1 MGSAMPACASPCNR
15 CFHLAEMAQRKLTKD
30 EWALARR
37 RWEGSPRAGFAWL
50 AAEIKAAW
58 GVGISRPAVRQMA
71 TKPGAE
77 WVKGPGEDAPLA
89 VTLGAK
95 RAQPP
100 RAIPAKP
107 SRPDAAEVSLSG
119 DGPQRP
125 KFRLAGGTDV
135 DPKTR
140 GGLRPT
146 NSGGDAEAAR
156 AAPEGSEG
164 ADVQPQAAGQA
175 SAALAGDPG
184 DVSQVKRPEDKA
196 GRVWVAAMNEARRT
210 GRPPDY
216 VPEFAEL
223 AMRLNLLGATD
234 EEMAEVFGVDVRTF
248 YRWVERHAEFCHA
261 VRHSE
266 RVATANV
273 AHGLYMRA
281 TGYVGVKEKLVSVP
295 VGGGVSV
302 VERHRHE
309 EYVAP
314 DVKAAQTWLFNKRPQ
329 DWRNNVVFTPAP
341 PNTIPDTKWLDEVY
355 ERKQAAA
362 RELQAKVAGRM
373 ERMGITLA
381 IADSAGDEELLNAA
395 RVIDEPDELE
405 KGGDE

>member
-1 MGSAMPACASPCNR
+1 
-15 CFHLAEMAQRKLTKD
+15 MAKRRLTRE
-30 EWALARR
+30 EWAQTRR
-37 RWEGSPRAGFAWL
+37 RWEGSPEEGFAWL
-50 AAEIKAAW
+50 AAEIRDAW
-58 GVGISRPAVRQMA
+58 DLDISRQAIDKMA
-71 TKPGAE
+71 RKQA
-77 WVKGPGEDAPLA
+77 WAKGGEASAPLPGQ
-89 VTLGAK
+89 V
-95 RAQPP
+95 AQPGQKIAQP
-100 RAIPAKP
+100 TPKVAQPHP
-107 SRPDAAEVSLSG
+107 SQSRPKL
-119 DGPQRP
+119 
-125 KFRLAGGTDV
+125 LLTGGTEV

-140 GGLRPT
+140 GGLRST
-146 NSGGDAEAAR
+146 NSEGDAEAAP

-164 ADVQPQAAGQA
+164 ADVPPQAAGQA

-184 DVSQVKRPEDKA
+184 EVSQVKRPEDKA

-234 EEMAEVFGVDVRTF
+234 EEMAEVFGVDVRTH
-248 YRWVERHAEFCHA
+248 YRWIEQHPEFCQA

-314 DVKAAQTWLFNKRPQ
+314 DVKAAQTWLFNKRPK

-341 PNTIPDTKWLDEVY
+341 SNTIPDPKLLDEIY

-362 RELQAKVAGRM
+362 RELQARVAGRM

-381 IADSAGDEELLNAA
+381 LADSAGDEEVLDAA
-395 RVIDEPDELE
+395 RVLDPGNGAAQSDED
-405 KGGDE
+405 GHDDI